1 MEKEE
6 RRGGREEERKLE
18 VLKDG
23 NNQWGAAKQ
32 TAFLLGPPKYISL
45 GPWHHLKGFHQDSFQ
60 GASLV
65 VQWLRLCNPNAEC
78 SVLVRE
84 LDPTCFSEDQ
94 RFQVLQLRPGAAQ
107 QMYINFFFK
116 RTYFIW
122 NQELPMRLKPLCSHC
137 HTQPPTTP
145 LTPASKLTII

>member
-1 MEKEE
+1 MKFLKMEITN
-6 RRGGREEERKLE
+6 
-18 VLKDG
+18 V
-23 NNQWGAAKQ
+23 GAAKQ
-32 TAFLLGPPKYISL
+32 TAFLLGPPRYISL
-45 GPWHHLKGFHQDSFQ
+45 SPWHHLKGSHQDSFQ

-107 QMYINFFFK
+107 QMYINFFF
-116 RTYFIW
+116 
-122 NQELPMRLKPLCSHC
+122 LKGLISYGTKNSP
-137 HTQPPTTP
+137 
-145 LTPASKLTII
+145 